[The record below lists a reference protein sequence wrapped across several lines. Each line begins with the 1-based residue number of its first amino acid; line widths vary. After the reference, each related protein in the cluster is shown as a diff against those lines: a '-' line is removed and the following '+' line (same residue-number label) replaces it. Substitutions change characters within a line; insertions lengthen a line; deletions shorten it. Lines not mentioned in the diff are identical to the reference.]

1 MGNLKKIGYNAL
13 LPMAL
18 GSWDRR
24 TIHQARLIKVD
35 KRSILSVTS
44 ILAIFLS
51 QRAIPLPASHDPR
64 SMRAAGLAGVV
75 RIEPSPLLAS

>member
-44 ILAIFLS
+44 
-51 QRAIPLPASHDPR
+51 
-64 SMRAAGLAGVV
+64 GLAL
-75 RIEPSPLLAS
+75 ISPF

>member
-1 MGNLKKIGYNAL
+1 MGLRKKKSKTKPTMTSPKKVPSDGLGGMGNLKKIGYNAL

-44 ILAIFLS
+44 TI
-51 QRAIPLPASHDPR
+51 R
-64 SMRAAGLAGVV
+64 
-75 RIEPSPLLAS
+75 